1 MTLRILQASDIHET
15 DSKDLP
21 KYRHIR
27 DLANNES
34 VDAVILNGDFFFN
47 QEVNKVAMVQNKA
60 SNRIMGWVDSK
71 DRRWMISGQQVRDY
85 GGIKRLKQES
95 ESSEVNAEYKIQL
108 DKIINSYEK
117 NKTKIDAVEAKYA
130 NLVKFNNK
138 LFNKELV
145 KVKREINAAA
155 EKRFKRL
162 DKVLQGIKAPVYF
175 VRGNWETDNFVDYK
189 WKKPKLLEKEGVV
202 DIKGVK
208 FAGAP
213 NWYERLGRMPDD
225 MYQKM
230 EREPATGYRKAICDF
245 EEGLLSCET
254 DQEKQEYVEH
264 VIAQSPVFK
273 RLGGKQFDVL
283 VTHKG
288 PHSLAYEQAKN
299 KHFGSG
305 VGLEEV
311 IQTAQPK
318 IILAGHIHGKGLVM
332 RQSKDEAYPMAQNY
346 SYQGVRSSDEVLYLM
361 DIDTNSKEIMKNGIQ
376 PYRWQSDK
384 VYYKAA

>member
-21 KYRHIR
+21 KYKHIR
-27 DLANNES
+27 DLANNEC

-47 QEVNKVAMVQNKA
+47 QEVNKVAMAQNKA

-71 DRRWMISGQQVRDY
+71 DRKWMIAGQQVRDY

-95 ESSEVNAEYKIQL
+95 ESSEVNAEHKMQL
-108 DKIINSYEK
+108 DKIINSYER
-117 NKTKIDAVEAKYA
+117 NKSKIDATEAKYS

-138 LFNKELV
+138 LLNKELA
-145 KVKREINAAA
+145 KVKTEINAAA

-213 NWYERLGRMPDD
+213 NWYERLGRMPESF
-225 MYQKM
+225 YEKM
-230 EREPATGYRKAICDF
+230 EKDIPWGGYTGKF
-245 EEGLLSCET
+245 ESLLEQEGT
-254 DQEKQEYVEH
+254 AQEKEMWENGFVPPRFAEMTD
-264 VIAQSPVFK
+264 SFK
-273 RLGGKQFDVL
+273 RLYNKQFDVL

-288 PHSLAYEQAKN
+288 PHSLAFEKSKN
-299 KHFGSG
+299 THYDSG
-305 VGLEEV
+305 IGLEAIV
-311 IQTAQPK
+311 KHVVRPK
-318 IILAGHIHGKGLVM
+318 IILGGHIHGKGLVL
-332 RQSKDEAYPMAQNY
+332 REQIEQDY
-346 SYQGVRSSDEVLYLM
+346 SYQGVRSSDEVLYVM
-361 DIDTNSKEIMKNGIQ
+361 DIDTNSKEIVKNGIQ
-376 PYRWQSDK
+376 PYRWQSDN
-384 VYYKAA
+384 VTYKAA